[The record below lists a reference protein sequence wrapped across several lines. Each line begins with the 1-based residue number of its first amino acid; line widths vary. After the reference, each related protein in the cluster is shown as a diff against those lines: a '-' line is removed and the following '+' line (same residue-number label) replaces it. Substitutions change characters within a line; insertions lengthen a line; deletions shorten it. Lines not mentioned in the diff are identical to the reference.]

1 MLSCCRYNPKSSC
14 SLFYYS
20 ASMTELVRSNSTLE
34 NKGDYSVFTVDEKFE
49 NWGFSLDEALNVSV
63 IR

>member
-1 MLSCCRYNPKSSC
+1 
-14 SLFYYS
+14 
-20 ASMTELVRSNSTLE
+20 MTELVRSNSTLE